1 MKLKNQNLNEDG
13 TYRLKNTAYEEKEE
27 KPKKKTRKGAKK

>member
-13 TYRLKNTAYEEKEE
+13 SYSLKNTAYEEKEE
-27 KPKKKTRKGAKK
+27 KPKKKRKGKK